1 MLEII
6 NCEIMNERTRGTI
19 ILTFLMVFKLLSVK
33 TFVDFASKINVIFST
48 DCLFMFVT
56 YKISSITQGRIKVD
70 RKIYGVKGVGAKSH

>member
-70 RKIYGVKGVGAKSH
+70 RKIYGVKGVGAKLH